1 MGVQR
6 ALRLCME
13 LVRSNK
19 SPIYTLGPIIHN
31 GTVTASLEAEGI
43 KTTTAVESLEAGAWV
58 LIRSHGITPKLRNKL
73 SQLGLNVCDATCP
86 KVARVQSLIKSN
98 VSQGYFVVIIGD
110 HGHAETEG
118 LLGYAEEQG
127 IVLSDLKEI
136 KEFITTCDANKKIC
150 VVAQTTQDMELFES
164 LCSVLRAHF
173 KDIKVTNT
181 ICDATKKRQDEI
193 KQKGNNADC
202 IIVAGGK
209 NSANTTRLYEIA
221 QKTAPKSVHVER
233 AQDLTCDDAKQ
244 GNTVFITAGAST
256 PRWIIHETADAVKG
270 SGYFE
275 KLIKLLASKSFFYS
289 VMALYVLYNIFY
301 FSMDAV
307 FSMAGFALINM
318 ELRRYLLQKLDD
330 FISRGVNKLLLFS
343 GILTAV
349 FASIIVQQL
358 LFLPLLSYGLFFY
371 MIYRNVSVR
380 ARVLLCMSNVV
391 ALFVALIFF
400 IWG

>member
-43 KTTTAVESLEAGAWV
+43 KTTTAVESLEPGSWV
-58 LIRSHGITPKLRNKL
+58 LIRSHGITPNLRTKL

-118 LLGYAEEQG
+118 LLGYAEEHG

-136 KEFITTCDANKKIC
+136 KEFIKNIDANKKIC

-164 LCSVLRAHF
+164 LCSVLKLHF

-233 AQDLTCDDAKQ
+233 AQDLTCDDTKQ

-270 SGYFE
+270 NGHIE

-289 VMALYVLYNIFY
+289 VMAVYVFYNIFY

-343 GILTAV
+343 GVLTAV

-380 ARVLLCMSNVV
+380 ARVLLCLSNVA